1 MNKILLYQ
9 HQSSYNHGCE
19 ALVYSISQQIKS
31 IYPDS
36 EIHVTSFFKSHDD
49 AFEFPY
55 VDSFVS
61 NDMWL
66 KRFSYPWLVH
76 QLDKRTFNS
85 KWLQEKVMYC
95 KPCYQEAQWADVCI
109 AIGGDTYCYNKG
121 KEHWPLERKIKKL
134 GKKMMLW
141 GCSIEPGDIPGEM
154 KEHLDLFDV
163 ITARDPYTYDALIA
177 NNVQAHVVR
186 CADPAFLLEPCP
198 CELPSAWDTGN
209 TIGLNFSPMVMGQ
222 LTDKNKVRDGFE
234 ALIKHILIT
243 GNEKIALISHVRLPF
258 SDDSAELLPLYERYK
273 STGRVM
279 LIDDINLNARQLKY
293 IISQCKLFIGART
306 HATIAAYSTGVPTL
320 AIGYSIKARGI
331 AQDLFGTEVGMTVP
345 IKSLT
350 DAQSLIKAYDSLH
363 ERRKEI
369 SQRLTET
376 MPTYKQ
382 KALISS
388 QALLNLIK

>member
-1 MNKILLYQ
+1 MKKILLYQ

-19 ALVYSISQQIKS
+19 ALVYSISQQIKA
-31 IYPDS
+31 ICPDS

-49 AFEFPY
+49 EFDFPY
-55 VDSFVS
+55 VDTFVS
-61 NDMWL
+61 NNMWL
-66 KRFSYPWLVH
+66 KRFSFPWLIH
-76 QLDKRTFNS
+76 QLDKRTLNS

-95 KPCYQEAQWADVCI
+95 KPCYQEAKWADVCI

-163 ITARDPYTYDALIA
+163 ITARDPYTYDALIS
-177 NNVQAHVVR
+177 NIVKAHIVR
-186 CADPAFLLEPCP
+186 CADPAFLLNAEPCN
-198 CELPSAWDTGN
+198 LPDIWEPGN

-222 LTDKNKVRDGFE
+222 LTDKEAVRDGFE
-234 ALIKHILIT
+234 ALIKHILET

-258 SDDSAELLPLYERYK
+258 SDDSTELTPIYERYK

-279 LIDDINLNARQLKY
+279 LIDDIHLNARQLKY
-293 IISQCKLFIGART
+293 VISQCKLFIGART

-331 AQDLFGTEVGMTVP
+331 ALDLFGKEEGMTVP
-345 IKSLT
+345 IKSLA
-350 DAQSLIKAYDSLH
+350 DGQSLIKAYDSLLNSRI
-363 ERRKEI
+363 ELSK
-369 SQRLTET
+369 QLNET
-376 MPTYKQ
+376 MPEYKQ

>member
-1 MNKILLYQ
+1 MKKILLYQ

-19 ALVYSISQQIKS
+19 ALVYSISQQIKQVV
-31 IYPDS
+31 PDS
-36 EIHVTSFFKSHDD
+36 ELRVCSFFKSHDD
-49 AFEFPY
+49 EYDFPY
-55 VDSFVS
+55 VDSFVD
-61 NDMWL
+61 NKMWL
-66 KRFSYPWLVH
+66 QRYSLPWLIH
-76 QLDKRTFNS
+76 QLDKRTLNS
-85 KWLQEKVMYC
+85 KWLQEKIMFC
-95 KPCYQEAQWADVCI
+95 KPCYQQAQWADICI

-154 KEHLDLFDV
+154 KEHLDLFDI
-163 ITARDPYTYDALIA
+163 ITARDPFTYDALVA
-177 NNVQAHVVR
+177 NKIKAHIVR

-198 CELPSAWDTGN
+198 CELPSAWDAGN

-222 LTDKNKVRDGFE
+222 LKNKTAAREGFE
-234 ALIKHILIT
+234 TLIKHILET
-243 GNEKIALISHVRLPF
+243 GSEKIALISHVRLPF
-258 SDDSAELLPLYERYK
+258 SDDSTELLPLYERYK

-279 LIDDINLNARQLKY
+279 LIDDISLNARQLKY

-331 AQDLFGTEVGMTVP
+331 AQDLFGTEEGMTVP
-345 IKSLT
+345 IKSLS
-350 DAQSLIKAYDSLH
+350 DGKSLISAYDALIGNR
-363 ERRKEI
+363 EKI
-369 SQRLTET
+369 KQQLNNI
-376 MPTYKQ
+376 MPMYKQ

-388 QALLNLIK
+388 HALLKLI